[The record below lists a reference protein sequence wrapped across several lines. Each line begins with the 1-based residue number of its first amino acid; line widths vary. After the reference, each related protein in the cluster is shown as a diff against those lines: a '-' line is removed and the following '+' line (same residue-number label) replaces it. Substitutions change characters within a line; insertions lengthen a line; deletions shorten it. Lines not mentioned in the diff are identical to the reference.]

1 MVRLPQF
8 LTSLG
13 RCARPRIEPT
23 APWRGF
29 EDKVAA
35 TQQKAAAKID
45 GERLG
50 VEAAEPVRSGPGGG

>member
-1 MVRLPQF
+1 
-8 LTSLG
+8 LG

-35 TQQKAAAKID
+35 TLQKAAAKID